1 MSFLKQYLN
10 DTTHYNNQKASL
22 EAVSVLNQNC
32 LHVPGQHYYID
43 NNIATESKIFNLA
56 KLYADYFY
64 PKIAKVIF
72 NRYIREHLT
81 NLHSPNFT
89 SKRNINYL
97 LGLLDDC
104 RDGIRYGN
112 VASEVSAKG
121 LLKYFIYKGD
131 YLTTEAE
138 ISNAYKNIIQDISK
152 IEKGVYAFVNDLSKL
167 TVDEEAFKEADG
179 ETGAKDYIEKNVLPA
194 LDKLFNKHLPN
205 NLRETFTP
213 KGEMPDDKTIEGCN
227 EPFKYIKLTEAS
239 TKVFMDMHEALTELK
254 VNGSKIELNVPKS
267 IEGVIKR
274 SVQDVFFTV
283 INQYFSF
290 ISKHVEWMKRSIV
303 FQSKEGLN
311 DIDSVINSWAMEGIM
326 LQKKNQLF

>member
-1 MSFLKQYLN
+1 M
-10 DTTHYNNQKASL
+10 
-22 EAVSVLNQNC
+22 
-32 LHVPGQHYYID
+32 
-43 NNIATESKIFNLA
+43 
-56 KLYADYFY
+56 
-64 PKIAKVIF
+64 
-72 NRYIREHLT
+72 
-81 NLHSPNFT
+81 HSPNFT

-112 VASEVSAKG
+112 VASAVSAKG

-131 YLTTEAE
+131 YLTAEAE

-311 DIDSVINSWAMEGIM
+311 DIDSVINSWAMEGIT